1 MDNREGTI
9 VSIITYTNNRFTSYA
24 KKVCIDLTNSMYAC
38 LICRSFLSIVC
49 IRIRNSISFHLKK
62 YHDTSQIVITLSLSP
77 IALYVSMI
85 QHSICLVYYL
95 KVFFESS
102 ISMDFVSIT

>member
-24 KKVCIDLTNSMYAC
+24 KKVCIDLTNSIYAC

-49 IRIRNSISFHLKK
+49 IRNCISFHLKK